1 MSNLSTE
8 MTVDFLSLW
17 EEVPVYLS
25 YGSVEIKVLLSH
37 ADRSRDLDLGG
48 FAEKRTMG
56 ARALRSEIPPAMQPG
71 SLVLVDGIS
80 YRVESIG
87 IRPGLPIATIDLLEP

>member
-8 MTVDFLSLW
+8 MTADFLSMW
-17 EEVPVYLS
+17 EEVPVYLRF
-25 YGSVEIKVLLSH
+25 GNTELKVMLSH

-48 FAEKRTMG
+48 FAEKRTIG
-56 ARALRSEIPPAMQPG
+56 ARALRAEIPPAMQPG
-71 SLVLVDGIS
+71 SLVLVDGIR

-87 IRPGLPIATIDLLEP
+87 IRPGLPIATIELMEP

>member
-8 MTVDFLSLW
+8 MTADFLSLW

-48 FAEKRTMG
+48 FAEN
-56 ARALRSEIPPAMQPG
+56 APWELALSG
-71 SLVLVDGIS
+71 LKS
-80 YRVESIG
+80 
-87 IRPGLPIATIDLLEP
+87 RPLCSPEAWS